1 MNEKEKEYCL
11 EVIKKH
17 EEKPNYLKN
26 TSMAFLFGGLISIFG
41 QILIVIYMNF
51 GFDEKIS
58 QSLMSVSMIIIAII
72 LTGLGIYD
80 KFGQIAKAGAFVP
93 ITGFANAM
101 ASSAIEYKSE
111 GIVLGIANNLFKIAG
126 AVITFGVVSAYIIG
140 IIRFLWE
147 VLF

>member
-41 QILIVIYMNF
+41 QILILIYTNF

-58 QSLMSVSMIIIAII
+58 QSLMSVSMIIIAIL
-72 LTGLGIYD
+72 LTGFGIYD

-111 GIVLGIANNLFKIAG
+111 GIVLGIANNIFKIAG

-140 IIRFLWE
+140 IIRYLWE